1 MRRVHL
7 KLVKIVQLTL
17 LFWSISRVT
26 CLQVDKRSYR
36 WLWLIDRWVLG
47 LSYSVL
53 SSTFCRAYHMRS
65 WFLSWGSLLCQPFE
79 LVVDLFYRK
88 IHVATFIDLWGCLN
102 FWNNKKSAVVGIVGW
117 PLLVSFKLQKS
128 DTGIVKDRKLRIKIL
143 NCIVESNITNQS
155 SKSGHLSC
163 LLDML

>member
-26 CLQVDKRSYR
+26 CRQVDKRSYR
-36 WLWLIDRWVLG
+36 GLWLIDRWILG

-53 SSTFCRAYHMRS
+53 SSTFCRADHKRS
-65 WFLSWGSLLCQPFE
+65 WFLCWGSLLCQPFE
-79 LVVDLFYRK
+79 LVVDLFDRK
-88 IHVATFIDLWGCLN
+88 IHVATLIDLLGCLN
-102 FWNNKKSAVVGIVGW
+102 FWNDKKSAVVGIVGW

-128 DTGIVKDRKLRIKIL
+128 DTGIVKYCKLGLKIL
-143 NCIVESNITNQS
+143 NRIIESNITN
-155 SKSGHLSC
+155 
-163 LLDML
+163 